1 MKTCTHA
8 KRQHTQTHTHT
19 DAHICKADT
28 VARGL
33 EGSWGTKGLLVD
45 NVKLCSSSPVAT
57 PPPPFVWHVA
67 TDCCCF
73 TSAQR
78 LKSPK
83 KQKSFSVSL
92 RIIGRR
98 SCNFCG
104 DKKTFTP
111 AKKPAAHTKRGTDTH
126 THTGLLV
133 KLMSS

>member
-1 MKTCTHA
+1 MQSGNTHTHN
-8 KRQHTQTHTHT
+8 HTQTHNHRQTYT
-19 DAHICKADT
+19 YICKADT

-33 EGSWGTKGLLVD
+33 AGCWGTKGLVVD
-45 NVKLCSSSPVAT
+45 NVKLCSSSAHSPHA
-57 PPPPFVWHVA
+57 FVWHVA
-67 TDCCCF
+67 ADCCF

-83 KQKSFSVSL
+83 KAKKFSVPL

-104 DKKTFTP
+104 DKKLFHQP
-111 AKKPAAHTKRGTDTH
+111 KNPQHTRHD
-126 THTGLLV
+126 THTGLSV